1 MLKHIIKTTQ
11 ASHKSI
17 PGMNQFQK
25 MKLFL
30 DMKNMSNKYISKIP
44 KKYA

>member
-25 MKLFL
+25 MKLFFRYE
-30 DMKNMSNKYISKIP
+30 KH
-44 KKYA
+44 A